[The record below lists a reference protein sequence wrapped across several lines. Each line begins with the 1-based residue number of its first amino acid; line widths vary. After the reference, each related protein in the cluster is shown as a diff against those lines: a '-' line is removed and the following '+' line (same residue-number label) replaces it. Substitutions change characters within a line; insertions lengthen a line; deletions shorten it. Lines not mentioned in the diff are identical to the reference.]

1 MPNRGSLDLVSTA
14 EIARLLG
21 VTRQRV
27 QQLAKTDGFPTP
39 AATLSMGSVWHTDD
53 IRAWAA
59 RTDRTLAEPPT
70 D

>member
-1 MPNRGSLDLVSTA
+1 MPNGGALDLVSTA

-27 QQLAKTDGFPTP
+27 QQLAKTPGFPVP
-39 AATLSMGSVWHTDD
+39 AATLSMGSVWHTAD

-59 RTDRTLAEPPT
+59 ATGRTVPQPPPG
-70 D
+70 

>member
-1 MPNRGSLDLVSTA
+1 MPTFGGEIDVVSTA

-27 QQLAKTDGFPTP
+27 QQLSKTAAFPRP
-39 AATLSMGSVWHTDD
+39 AATLSMGSVWHTAD

-59 RTDRTLAEPPT
+59 ETGRRLPDG
-70 D
+70 